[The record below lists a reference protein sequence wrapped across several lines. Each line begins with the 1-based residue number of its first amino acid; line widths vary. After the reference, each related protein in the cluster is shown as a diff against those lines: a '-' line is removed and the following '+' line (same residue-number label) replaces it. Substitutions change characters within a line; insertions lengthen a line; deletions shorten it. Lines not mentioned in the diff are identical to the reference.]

1 MNLDTYGLIPENPIQ
16 LDSDK
21 AAIAFLQNLVTKHD
35 GYHILYH
42 KLMSFDFNVFDG
54 REKTV
59 ENTVEIYEI
68 CTNDQK
74 IISLFINTHCNECVW
89 IPPAPFEF
97 ESESIYIF
105 DKDIP
110 DESDEYIMVQVDVKF
125 VNTIRMNWTPDD
137 YDTIDPDSMEY
148 VLYRSWGVNYK
159 TNNFPY
165 ELWNQFQKEHTF
177 SISDLNEE
185 ELEQHNKM
193 LVGLLINDEN
203 LKERLN

>member
-1 MNLDTYGLIPENPIQ
+1 
-16 LDSDK
+16 
-21 AAIAFLQNLVTKHD
+21 
-35 GYHILYH
+35 
-42 KLMSFDFNVFDG
+42 
-54 REKTV
+54 V

-74 IISLFINTHCNECVW
+74 IIPFFINTHCKECVW

-97 ESESIYIF
+97 ESDSIYIF
-105 DKDIP
+105 EKDIP
-110 DESDEYIMVQVDVKF
+110 DKNDEYILVQVDMKYVD
-125 VNTIRMNWTPDD
+125 TIRKNWTPDD

-159 TNNFPY
+159 TTNFPY
-165 ELWNQFQKEHTF
+165 DLWNQFLKEHTF
-177 SISDLNEE
+177 CISDFNEE
-185 ELEQHNKM
+185 ELEQYNKM